1 MRVRDMEFQIPIPN
15 KTDGNPDFSVV
26 QKAWWDVIDLV
37 YETAGNTA
45 SDPFLKS
52 IFRTLTR
59 KDKDKHTPMRLT
71 LELRIMGGSN
81 LIMAPQAGNNL
92 TASIEVLTVPD
103 AQHDGEWVS
112 FMQAV
117 CDRWMSYADDNN
129 NNNNPTKAPV
139 KLNARP
145 HWAKEWDS
153 LKMGPGKLPARRY
166 LKEESYRE
174 PIGKFKETL
183 EDIGR
188 AQRWSLKDIQA
199 RFSNEMWDQIVY
211 S

>member
-15 KTDGNPDFSVV
+15 KDGKPDFSVV
-26 QKAWWDVIDLV
+26 QKAWWDVINLV

-45 SDPFLKS
+45 SDSFLNS
-52 IFRTLTR
+52 AFRTLTR

-92 TASIEVLTVPD
+92 TASIEILTVPD
-103 AQHDGEWVS
+103 AHHDGEWVS

-117 CDRWMSYADDNN
+117 CNRWMSYTDDN
-129 NNNNPTKAPV
+129 PDTPMR
-139 KLNARP
+139 LNTRP

-153 LKMGPGKLPARRY
+153 LKMGAGKVDARAY
-166 LKEESYRE
+166 LRTQSYRD
-174 PIGKFKETL
+174 PIIEFKQTL

-188 AQRWSLKDIQA
+188 RQEWTLKDIQA

>member
-15 KTDGNPDFSVV
+15 KDGKPDFSVV
-26 QKAWWDVIDLV
+26 QKAWWDVINLV
-37 YETAGNTA
+37 YDIAGNTA
-45 SDPFLKS
+45 SESFLKS
-52 IFRTLTR
+52 LFRTLTR

-117 CDRWMSYADDNN
+117 CDRWMSYTDDSKET
-129 NNNNPTKAPV
+129 PMR
-139 KLNARP
+139 LNARP

-153 LKMGPGKLPARRY
+153 LKMGPEKVDARTFLR
-166 LKEESYRE
+166 EESYRE
-174 PIGKFKETL
+174 PILKFKETL
-183 EDIGR
+183 GDIGR
-188 AQRWSLKDIQA
+188 GQGWSLEDLRK
-199 RFSNEMWDQIVY
+199 RFSNGMWDQIVY